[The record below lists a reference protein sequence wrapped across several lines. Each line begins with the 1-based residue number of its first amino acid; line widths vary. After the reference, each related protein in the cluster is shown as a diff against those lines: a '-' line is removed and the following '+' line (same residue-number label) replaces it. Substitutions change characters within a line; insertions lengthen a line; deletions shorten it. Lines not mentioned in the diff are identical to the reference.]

1 MTQMNTDKIKKICES
16 LYSAVF
22 RKEETDMAPVD
33 RVVYLLQF
41 ILLIILVVFAW
52 AI

>member
-1 MTQMNTDKIKKICES
+1 MTQMNTDKIKKFFES

-22 RKEETDMAPVD
+22 HKGKTDMAPFD
-33 RVVYLLQF
+33 RIVYLLQF

>member
-1 MTQMNTDKIKKICES
+1 MKTDKIKNLFEIFYRS
-16 LYSAVF
+16 VF
-22 RKEETDMAPVD
+22 PKRTTDMAPFD
-33 RVVYLLQF
+33 RIVYLLQF

>member
-1 MTQMNTDKIKKICES
+1 
-16 LYSAVF
+16 
-22 RKEETDMAPVD
+22 MAPFD
-33 RVVYLLQF
+33 RIVYLLQF